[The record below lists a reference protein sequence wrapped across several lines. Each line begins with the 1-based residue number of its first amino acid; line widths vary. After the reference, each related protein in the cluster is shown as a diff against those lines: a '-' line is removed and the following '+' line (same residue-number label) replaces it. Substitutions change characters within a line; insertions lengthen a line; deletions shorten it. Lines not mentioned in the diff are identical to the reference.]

1 MTRHSD
7 RDTEPAKDKASM
19 SGNRLGFDL
28 QHTHLQPQEA
38 TLLYA
43 IVHATKPRHVFEV
56 GSFQG
61 GSAHI
66 MAQALIDAGQPPTPS
81 TVIMIDPEPRIS
93 PIHATFLAD
102 KATII
107 AAGSPDAYQTLP
119 RVTEG
124 FGFAFIDGDHA
135 EAAVHADLVAAL
147 PLLAPG
153 AIVLCHDAAYGPT
166 RRGIDSA
173 VLDGGFIDCGDLV
186 SSPVWTDQFEDGER
200 VFWGGL
206 RLLRRA
212 GQQPLTR

>member
-1 MTRHSD
+1 MG
-7 RDTEPAKDKASM
+7 
-19 SGNRLGFDL
+19 GNRLGFDL

-43 IVHATKPRHVFEV
+43 LVQATKPRHLFEV
-56 GSFQG
+56 GSYQG
-61 GSAHI
+61 GSARI
-66 MAQALIDAGQPPTPS
+66 IAEALIDAGQPTTPT
-81 TVIMIDPEPRIS
+81 TFFMIDPEPRIS
-93 PIHATFLAD
+93 PIHAAFLAD

-119 RVTEG
+119 RVAEG
-124 FGFAFIDGDHA
+124 FTFAFIDGDHA
-135 EAAVHADLVAAL
+135 ESAVHADLVAAL

-166 RRGIDSA
+166 RRGIDRA

-186 SSPVWTDQFEDGER
+186 ASPVWTDQFEDGER

-206 RLLRRA
+206 RMLRRA
-212 GQQPLTR
+212 G

>member
-61 GSAHI
+61 GSARI

-81 TVIMIDPEPRIS
+81 TFFMIDPEPRIS
-93 PIHATFLAD
+93 PIHT
-102 KATII
+102 
-107 AAGSPDAYQTLP
+107 
-119 RVTEG
+119 
-124 FGFAFIDGDHA
+124 
-135 EAAVHADLVAAL
+135 
-147 PLLAPG
+147 
-153 AIVLCHDAAYGPT
+153 AAYGPT
-166 RRGIDSA
+166 RRGIDRA